1 MKQNNKKRFLSTI
14 QLCTV
19 VLFFVCISAAVKAQ
33 TPVGASTI
41 DPSEARGS
49 FYLLSHI
56 WLSSPPP
63 GFHSM
68 PATRTCATIAK
79 STVKE
84 LERAWHYSGN
94 GTTGH
99 EGVVLIFRM
108 GDGSYLGK
116 IQRYTSEY
124 KCATFVW
131 SPAAQAI
138 VHTHPNGTDPE
149 PSDQDKLIADK
160 YGVPNF
166 TISNKGMY
174 VYNPQTKITSKVLN
188 DLEWLDSANLS
199 RWVQEI
205 ARKWED
211 SPCLE
216 VPESVSR

>member
-1 MKQNNKKRFLSTI
+1 MKKNKKRFLSTL
-14 QLCTV
+14 QLCIV
-19 VLFFVCISAAVKAQ
+19 ALFFVCISAAVEAQ
-33 TPVGASTI
+33 TPASASTI
-41 DPSEARGS
+41 ARSETSGS
-49 FYLLSHI
+49 LYPAFRA
-56 WLSSPPP
+56 
-63 GFHSM
+63 M
-68 PATRTCATIAK
+68 PVARTCATINK

-94 GTTGH
+94 GTSGH

-149 PSDQDKLIADK
+149 PSEQDKFIADK

-174 VYNPQTKITSKVLN
+174 VYKPLTKMTSKVLN
-188 DLEWLDSANLS
+188 DLEWLDPANLP
-199 RWVQEI
+199 RWIAEI
-205 ARKWED
+205 VRDAD
-211 SPCLE
+211 SPCFQ
-216 VPESVSR
+216 VPESDSR